1 MQFSEW
7 ITKKYI
13 DWRGEKIG
21 NDGSVTEFA
30 KLFGASHQLLTEWM
44 KKDGRVPRSQKYIAA
59 LHKVY
64 GREVLEVLGIQEPE
78 TQFVGIDLWPP
89 EVRARLLA
97 AVEETNRTLLARGL
111 TGSSPG
117 VAELIREIFEKYGF
131 NSKSKDNAKSG
142 TSK

>member
-64 GREVLEVLGIQEPE
+64 GREVLEVLGIQ
-78 TQFVGIDLWPP
+78 
-89 EVRARLLA
+89 
-97 AVEETNRTLLARGL
+97 
-111 TGSSPG
+111 
-117 VAELIREIFEKYGF
+117 
-131 NSKSKDNAKSG
+131 
-142 TSK
+142 